1 MSFPVKHFPVKTA
14 QQRAFAQARTA
25 AARGARRQLLDD
37 IRAGRRDLV
46 EVLACAD
53 TDDIIS
59 GVKVAALMRAVP
71 QIRTADATAILEHLS
86 IPADR
91 TVRTLDDRQRCGLL
105 DAVLDPPTGE
115 R

>member
-1 MSFPVKHFPVKTA
+1 MPFPVKTA
-14 QQRAFAQARTA
+14 QQRAHAQAKTA
-25 AARGARRQLLDD
+25 AARTARRQLLDD

-46 EVLACAD
+46 EVLAAAD

-59 GVKVAALMRAVP
+59 GTKVAALVRAVP
-71 QIRTADATAILEHLS
+71 EIRTADAIGILERLS

-91 TVRTLDDRQRCGLL
+91 TVRTLNAHQRCGLL
-105 DAVLDPPTGE
+105 DAVLNSTTGE